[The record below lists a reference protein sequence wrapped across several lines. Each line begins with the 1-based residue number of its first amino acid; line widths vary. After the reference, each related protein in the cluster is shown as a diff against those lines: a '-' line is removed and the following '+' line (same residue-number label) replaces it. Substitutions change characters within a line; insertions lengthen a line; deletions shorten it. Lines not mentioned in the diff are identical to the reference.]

1 MRKDITFLINSS
13 EITAGTRGASLGPG
27 AVIAAART
35 LKNNFFG
42 NYKLVYLKD
51 NNNVLDT
58 STKFKFAKNAEA
70 LLDVY
75 QTISSALGDVF
86 NSNQFPFVLA
96 GDHGSA
102 GGTIAGIKKQFPK
115 KRLGVVWIDAHGDI
129 HSPYT
134 SPSGNMHGMPLSTA
148 LNSDNLNSKVN
159 SISVEEKNV
168 WDALKELHGIVPKI
182 KPEDLIFIGVRDL
195 EEQEVSVIEELKIR
209 NVLVE
214 EVRAKGA
221 DKVYQEVLNQLNAC
235 DLIYISFDVDSMDP
249 DYTSYGTG
257 TPVKNGLYPQEVVTI
272 MKGIIESNKVCC
284 MEVVEVNP
292 CLDDKKNKMAEIT
305 FQIVE
310 DLVKKIE
317 SI

>member
-51 NNNVLDT
+51 NNNVLDI

-102 GGTIAGIKKQFPK
+102 GGTIAGIKKQFPE

-168 WDALKELHGIVPKI
+168 WDALKELHGIAPKI
-182 KPEDLIFIGVRDL
+182 HPEDLIFIGVRDL
-195 EEQEVSVIEELKIR
+195 EEQEVSIIEELKIR

>member
-102 GGTIAGIKKQFPK
+102 GGTIAGIKKQFPE

-257 TPVKNGLYPQEVVTI
+257 TPVKNGLYPQEVITI

>member
-102 GGTIAGIKKQFPK
+102 GGTIAGIKKQFPE

>member
-27 AVIAAART
+27 AIITAART

-42 NYKLVYLKD
+42 NYNLLFLKD
-51 NNNVLDT
+51 NNYVLDT
-58 STKFKFAKNAEA
+58 STDFQFAKNALA

-75 QTISSALGDVF
+75 ERISSKLSEVF
-86 NSNQFPFVLA
+86 NNNQFPFVLA

-102 GGTIAGIKKQFPK
+102 GGTIAGIKKQFPD

-134 SPSGNMHGMPLSTA
+134 TPSGNMHGMPLSTA

-159 SISVEEKNV
+159 SISSEEKKV
-168 WDALKELHGIVPKI
+168 WDELKNLHGIVPKI
-182 KPEDLIFIGVRDL
+182 LPEDLVFIGVRDL
-195 EEQEVSVIEELKIR
+195 ERQEVSIIEELNIR
-209 NVLVE
+209 NILVE
-214 EVRAKGA
+214 EVRSKGTEIVI
-221 DKVYQEVLNQLNAC
+221 KEVLTRLNSC

-249 DYTSYGTG
+249 DITSYGTG
-257 TPVKNGLYPQEVVTI
+257 TPVKGGLYPDEVEII
-272 MKGIIESNKVCC
+272 MKGIIASHKVCC
-284 MEVVEVNP
+284 LEVVEVNP

-305 FQIVE
+305 FDIVE
-310 DLVKKIE
+310 KLVKKIE
-317 SI
+317 NL

>member
-102 GGTIAGIKKQFPK
+102 GGTIAGIKKQFPE

-159 SISVEEKNV
+159 SISVEEKKV
-168 WDALKELHGIVPKI
+168 WDALKELNGIVPKI
-182 KPEDLIFIGVRDL
+182 HPEDLIFIGVRDL
-195 EEQEVSVIEELKIR
+195 EEQEVSIIEELKIR

>member
-102 GGTIAGIKKQFPK
+102 GGTIAGIKKQFPE

-195 EEQEVSVIEELKIR
+195 EEQEVSIIEELKIR

>member
-102 GGTIAGIKKQFPK
+102 GGTIAGIKKQFPE

-148 LNSDNLNSKVN
+148 LNSDNLKSKVN

-182 KPEDLIFIGVRDL
+182 NPEDLIFIGVRDL
-195 EEQEVSVIEELKIR
+195 EEQEVSIIEALKIR
-209 NVLVE
+209 NILVE

>member
-102 GGTIAGIKKQFPK
+102 GGTIAGIKKQFPE

-182 KPEDLIFIGVRDL
+182 HPEDLIFIGVRDL
-195 EEQEVSVIEELKIR
+195 EEQEVSIIEELKIR